1 MEDGAWLGLGNP
13 RAWLEW
19 LLFLMQPICKTVRN
33 FAMVQV
39 NLGTRKNGNVGT
51 VADCVGMGAT
61 VVGL

>member
-1 MEDGAWLGLGNP
+1 
-13 RAWLEW
+13 
-19 LLFLMQPICKTVRN
+19 
-33 FAMVQV
+33 MVQV